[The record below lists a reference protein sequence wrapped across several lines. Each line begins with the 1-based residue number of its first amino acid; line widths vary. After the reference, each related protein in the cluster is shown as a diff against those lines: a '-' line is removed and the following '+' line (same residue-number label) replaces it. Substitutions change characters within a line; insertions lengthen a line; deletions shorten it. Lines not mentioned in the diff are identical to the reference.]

1 MTVVKLVKPVT
12 WSYSAL
18 TAFETCPRRYQL
30 TRVTKQVVE
39 PQTQATIYGNQVHK
53 ALEDYAKQ
61 GKALPEHLKNCKK
74 YIDKV
79 KRMKGKLVVEERLAL
94 NKHFQPTKWMAK
106 DVWVRGIID
115 LGVVGSKEALLLDW
129 KTGKHRPDSY
139 QLMLFAAFAFSF
151 YPWIDKVTT
160 GFIWLKDTKF
170 DKETF
175 TRDQVTEIWNEFLP
189 RVKRLELAFDDDRWQ
204 AKPSGLCK
212 NWCPV
217 GRNLCEFC
225 GV

>member
-1 MTVVKLVKPVT
+1 MKQVT

-18 TAFETCPRRYQL
+18 NAFETCPKRYQL
-30 TRVTKQVVE
+30 TRVTKEVVE
-39 PQTQATIYGNQVHK
+39 PQTEATIWGNKVHT
-53 ALEDYAKQ
+53 ALEHYAKQ
-61 GKALPEHLKNCKK
+61 GKALPDNLQNCKR

-79 KRMKGKLVVEERLAL
+79 KAKKGKLIVEERMAL
-94 NKHFQPTKWMAK
+94 TKEFRPTKWMAK

-115 LGVVGSKEALLLDW
+115 LGVVGSKQALLLDW
-129 KTGKHRPDSY
+129 KTGKHRPDSN
-139 QLMLFAAFAFSF
+139 QLMLFAAFAFAY
-151 YPWIDKVTT
+151 YPWIESVTT
-160 GFIWLKDTKF
+160 GFIWLKDSKF

-175 TRDQVTEIWNEFLP
+175 TRDQVTEIWNEFIP
-189 RVKRLELAFDDDRWQ
+189 RVQRIEHAFDQDKWI

-217 GRNLCEFC
+217 GRSRCEFC

>member
-1 MTVVKLVKPVT
+1 
-12 WSYSAL
+12 
-18 TAFETCPRRYQL
+18 
-30 TRVTKQVVE
+30 
-39 PQTQATIYGNQVHK
+39 
-53 ALEDYAKQ
+53 
-61 GKALPEHLKNCKK
+61 
-74 YIDKV
+74 
-79 KRMKGKLVVEERLAL
+79 LAL

-139 QLMLFAAFAFSF
+139 QLMLFAAFAFAF
-151 YPWIDKVTT
+151 YPWIDRVTT
-160 GFIWLKDTKF
+160 GFIWLKDSKF

-189 RVKRLELAFDDDRWQ
+189 RIKRLELAFSDDRWQ